1 MPLSPGRSNSVNS
14 TASRLHGLHIL
25 ATYAIL
31 PACLWYSFEDCVTKV
46 ELRAEV
52 LACYLSYW
60 AIEKDIDSDRVNW
73 LKETVR
79 LPEWFYRW
87 YSWAVCFRHDA
98 FHTLFINIPLA
109 YSEVSC
115 NHSFVMQLSAGG
127 SLFRFNLWLIKN
139 DYSVGKVQLQSSSIV
154 IFRGFCFCEI
164 NVQFSKGSLLSWG

>member
-1 MPLSPGRSNSVNS
+1 MPYCLLVYD
-14 TASRLHGLHIL
+14 IL
-25 ATYAIL
+25 VWQKLNY
-31 PACLWYSFEDCVTKV
+31 
-46 ELRAEV
+46 ELRFWPVIYHTA
-52 LACYLSYW
+52 W
-60 AIEKDIDSDRVNW
+60 AIKKDFDSGRVNW

-79 LPEWFYRW
+79 LPECFYRW

-98 FHTLFINIPLA
+98 FHTFYINVPLA

-115 NHSFVMQLSAGG
+115 NHSFVMQLNAGG